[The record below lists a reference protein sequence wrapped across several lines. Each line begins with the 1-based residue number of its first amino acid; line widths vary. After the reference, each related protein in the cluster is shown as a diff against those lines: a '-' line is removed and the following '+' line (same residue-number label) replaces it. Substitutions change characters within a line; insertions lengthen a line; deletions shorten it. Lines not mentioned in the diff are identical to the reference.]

1 MKIEVEGGLEIAA
14 ALKELG
20 DPRAVRTSL
29 RRALRDAAQP
39 MLEAA
44 KGKVPVDKGDL
55 KRSIKMAAAKG
66 EKLDGD
72 SFGVVIGIDSNEQPA
87 RQVVR
92 KTRSGK
98 SATYRDPGVAGAG
111 PIIEFG
117 RPGVA
122 AKPFMRPAFDA
133 EGEKTIQRFG
143 ATAGPAIEKQAA
155 KLARKRSKG

>member
-20 DPRAVRTSL
+20 DPRAIRTTL

-98 SATYRDPGVAGAG
+98 SATYRDPGVAGVSV
-111 PIIEFG
+111 IDEFG
-117 RPGVA
+117 RPGQA
-122 AKPFMRPAFDA
+122 ATPFIRPAFDQ
-133 EGEKTIQRFG
+133 EGEATIRRFNDQAL
-143 ATAGPAIEKQAA
+143 ATIEKTAA
-155 KLARKRSKG
+155 RLAKKRGRG